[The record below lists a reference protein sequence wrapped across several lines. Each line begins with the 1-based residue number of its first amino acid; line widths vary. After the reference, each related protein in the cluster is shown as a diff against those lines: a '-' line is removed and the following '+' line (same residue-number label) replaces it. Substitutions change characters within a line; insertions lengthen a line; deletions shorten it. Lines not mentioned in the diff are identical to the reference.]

1 MMHGPINI
9 RFDLYVREITM
20 LIIVMFQV
28 HYGFN
33 CGSGSSLIVSK
44 RTYNDGQWHLVVFS
58 RQHTNGSLVIDNRV
72 VGQGSSKG
80 ATKSINIVS
89 PYYVGGI
96 SPNISSDAKVN
107 IKV

>member
-1 MMHGPINI
+1 VSG
-9 RFDLYVREITM
+9 FDLYIKEITM

-28 HYGFN
+28 YYGFN
-33 CGSGSSLIVSK
+33 CGSGPSLIVSE
-44 RTYNDGQWHLVVFS
+44 RTYNDGQWHSVTFS
-58 RQHTNGSLVIDNRV
+58 RQHTNGILSIDSEI

-80 ATKSINIVS
+80 STKSINILS

-96 SPNISSDAKVN
+96 SQNISSDAKVN